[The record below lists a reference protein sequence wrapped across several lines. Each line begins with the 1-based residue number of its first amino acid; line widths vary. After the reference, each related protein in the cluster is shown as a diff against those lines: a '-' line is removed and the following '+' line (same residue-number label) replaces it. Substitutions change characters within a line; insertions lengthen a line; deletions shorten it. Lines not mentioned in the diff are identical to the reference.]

1 MVASGVGSK
10 GLDFNEVQVS
20 AGSIQMRREPDLM
33 VP

>member
-20 AGSIQMRREPDLM
+20 LGSLVEN
-33 VP
+33 VSV